1 MSYNLV
7 PMTEEE
13 LNAFPVIE
21 EGIYDF
27 EVLKS
32 ERQTSEAGNAMAKLQ
47 LNVWDKNGKSSM
59 IFDYLVFSSVKFCT
73 RKIKH
78 FCESAGIPED
88 YLKGIVREE
97 LERLCGKVHIGI
109 QESTPNKKTGGY
121 YPSKNV
127 VIDYVTKD
135 NTSQINAPL
144 KKAEELEFND
154 QIPF

>member
-1 MSYNLV
+1 MSYNLT

-13 LNAFPVIE
+13 LNAFDVIQ

-32 ERQTSEAGNAMAKLQ
+32 ERQTSKSGNPMAKLQ
-47 LNVWDKNGKSSM
+47 INVWDTNGKSTV

-78 FCESAGIPED
+78 FCESAGIVED
-88 YLKGIVREE
+88 YLKGNIREE
-97 LERLCGKVHIGI
+97 LERLSGKVHIGVQDI
-109 QESTPNKKTGGY
+109 MPNPTGGY
-121 YPSKNV
+121 YPAKNV

-135 NTSQINAPL
+135 NASHSGAP
-144 KKAEELEFND
+144 KRESDEFLND

>member
-1 MSYNLV
+1 MSYNLT

-13 LNAFPVIE
+13 LNAFDVIQ

-32 ERQTSEAGNAMAKLQ
+32 ERQTSKSGNPMAKLQ
-47 LNVWDKNGKSSM
+47 INVWDTNGKSTV

-78 FCESAGIPED
+78 FCESAGIVED
-88 YLKGIVREE
+88 YLKGNIREE
-97 LERLCGKVHIGI
+97 LERLSGKVHIGVQDI
-109 QESTPNKKTGGY
+109 MPNPTGGY
-121 YPSKNV
+121 YPAKNV

-135 NTSQINAPL
+135 NASHSGAP
-144 KKAEELEFND
+144 KPESEEFLND
-154 QIPF
+154 SIPF